1 MAKDEIERDI
11 GEMRACVSN
20 IKLMLQTSHEN
31 EINIFERLG
40 KIEQNLATVQSQII
54 GIDKRIDDICAE
66 RDKEKDRELS
76 RNNNKL
82 VLWGIIVSVVS
93 IAVSAILVIIFKV

>member
-31 EINIFERLG
+31 ETNIFARLG
-40 KIEQNLATVQSQII
+40 SLEQNRATIQQQVV
-54 GIDKRIDDICAE
+54 GIDKRIDQICEE
-66 RDKEKDRELS
+66 REKEKDRELT
-76 RNNNKL
+76 RMNNKIA
-82 VLWGIIVSVVS
+82 LWALLITILNIG
-93 IAVSAILVIIFKV
+93 IAVAGYFVGRV